1 MNNSIQTPQGGRA
14 AFTFIELM
22 VVMVI
27 LGIAAMLAV
36 PMFSSAA
43 DTQLQA
49 AATMIAADLDY
60 AKNLAIT
67 RQMNVTAVF
76 DPSTESYRVQDSGG
90 TVLSHPTK
98 TGAAF
103 QVNFAS
109 DNRTNQVDITDATG
123 FDGLSSITFD
133 YLGSPYS
140 GTTTTTAMTTGQI
153 ALSAG
158 TYSTT
163 VTIEPVTGYIRI
175 P

>member
-1 MNNSIQTPQGGRA
+1 MNNSIRMRQGGRT

-67 RQMNVTAVF
+67 RQMNVTVVF
-76 DPSTESYRVQDSGG
+76 SPGTESYQVQDSGG
-90 TVLSHPTK
+90 TVLRHPTK
-98 TGAAF
+98 AGSSF
-103 QVNFAS
+103 QVHLAT
-109 DNRTNQVDITDATG
+109 DNRTRQVDLLDTTG
-123 FDGLSSITFD
+123 FDGSSSITFD

-140 GTTTTTAMTTGQI
+140 GTTTATAMTTGKI
-153 ALSAG
+153 FLAAG
-158 TYSTT
+158 TYSTSVT
-163 VTIEPVTGYIRI
+163 VEPVTGYIRI

>member
-1 MNNSIQTPQGGRA
+1 MDNSIRMPRWGVA
-14 AFTFIELM
+14 AFTFVELM
-22 VVMVI
+22 VVLVI

-43 DTQLQA
+43 DSQLQA
-49 AATMIAADLDY
+49 AAAMVAADLDY

-67 RQMNVTAVF
+67 RQTNVTVVF
-76 DPSTESYRVQDSGG
+76 NAGTESYQVQNSSG
-90 TVLSHPTK
+90 VIFSHPTK
-98 TGAAF
+98 AGALF
-103 QVNFAS
+103 QENFAS
-109 DNRTNQVDITDATG
+109 DSRTSRVDITAAS
-123 FDGLSSITFD
+123 FDSVSSVTFD

-140 GTTTTTAMTTGQI
+140 GTTTAVAMTSGQI

-163 VTIEPVTGYIRI
+163 VTIEPVTGYVRI